1 MESNL
6 ELWIKQ
12 GYYKRYTSPKVNMY
26 VTDPTYSY
34 EALVI
39 KILTNNYSMLEEF
52 EGFYL
57 YGPEVSGLRY
67 FDIEKKRNQN
77 QLLIQMSSINQFKYY
92 NFDVDRADWPS
103 LFGEAQNYWKEYLA
117 FEDKMTRT
125 FRKKFVLALIII
137 WQPIYS

>member
-12 GYYKRYTSPKVNMY
+12 ARLFIKGIQAKVNMY

-39 KILTNNYSMLEEF
+39 KFDYNFYSMLEEF

-67 FDIEKKRNQN
+67 FDIEKKKSKST
-77 QLLIQMSSINQFKYY
+77 LI
-92 NFDVDRADWPS
+92 R
-103 LFGEAQNYWKEYLA
+103 
-117 FEDKMTRT
+117 
-125 FRKKFVLALIII
+125 
-137 WQPIYS
+137 